1 MNQIRASL
9 PVLPLPSICRL
20 RLRYRVGAAGH
31 LPRRKHAAL
40 RGLLG
45 QALMAHDPAL
55 YQRLYA
61 IRVAEDHPYARR
73 FREAPA
79 PYVVE
84 SPDRRE
90 AFDGSELLPMHFT
103 LLGRAIEL
111 LPELMPVLER
121 FGERGLGPEAVPLR
135 LQDLEI
141 LPPLPAPEPAPTWHL
156 RLHTPLRVVKGSEL
170 ADPLRF
176 DLLIHRLAERLSLLA
191 HFHDSGPLID
201 DFTPWIEAAQSAR
214 ILHSDL
220 RPLTLHQHGAA
231 KQKPRALTGW
241 VGRISYTDVHP
252 DLVPLLHTGS
262 LVRLGKGA
270 PWGMGRFSVSR
281 EQGSR

>member
-1 MNQIRASL
+1 MNQTQASL
-9 PVLPLPSICRL
+9 PVLPLPSVCRL
-20 RLRYRVGAAGH
+20 RLRYRVEAAGF
-31 LPRRKHAAL
+31 LPRRKHSAL

-45 QALMAHDPAL
+45 QALMAHDPEL
-55 YQRLYA
+55 YHRLYA
-61 IRVAEDHPYARR
+61 IRVADDHPYARR

-90 AFDGSELLPMHFT
+90 AFDGSELLPMHLT
-103 LLGRAIEL
+103 LLGGAARL
-111 LPELMPVLER
+111 MPELMPVLDS
-121 FGERGLGPEAVPLR
+121 FGGRGLGPEAVPLR

-141 LPPLPAPEPAPTWHL
+141 LPPFPAPDPAPTWHL
-156 RLHTPLRVVKGSEL
+156 HLHTPLRVVKGGEL

-191 HFHDSGPLID
+191 HFHDGGPLID
-201 DFTPWIEAAQSAR
+201 DFAPWIEAAQAAR

-231 KQKPRALTGW
+231 KRQKRTLAGW

-270 PWGMGRFSVSR
+270 PWGMGRFSVSS
-281 EQGSR
+281 EQ